1 MENNGVSVII
11 PVKDRFNDLEKCVTS
26 IYYSILSHQKE
37 NPLHD
42 KFEIIIIDDHSEND
56 ISKINSI
63 NKYIKII
70 KNNGIGPGAARNTGI
85 KNANHSFIGFID
97 SDCVA
102 SKDWISILIKSL
114 TLIPEY
120 ILQGDPT
127 LFQKTNNN
135 KFGKYEEL
143 LYKGLFK
150 TYLNSHYCFQVDT
163 RNCAIKKELMQV
175 FRENVFIED
184 MKQAQAEAR
193 VLGKDLN
200 KKGIKIVYEP
210 KLIVYHKDP
219 PSLREAMI
227 QKARHGSGRIYL
239 WERTPSLKYFFIRY
253 FWNPIFNFGV
263 PFWYVIPTHLAF
275 ISGYFKAKRNM
286 K

>member
-1 MENNGVSVII
+1 MGNNGVSVII
-11 PVKDRFNDLEKCVTS
+11 PVKDRFSDLVKCVNS
-26 IYYSILSHQKE
+26 IYYSILSHIEE
-37 NPLHD
+37 NKSND
-42 KFEIIIIDDHSEND
+42 NFEILVIDDYSASD
-56 ISKINSI
+56 ISGIISQ
-63 NKYIKII
+63 NKYVKII
-70 KNNGIGPGAARNTGI
+70 KNYGIGPGAARNFGI
-85 KNANHSFIGFID
+85 KSAKYNFLGFID

-102 SKDWISILIKSL
+102 SNDWISILIKSL
-114 TLIPEY
+114 SLTPEY

-135 KFGKYEEL
+135 KLGKYEEL

-184 MKQAQAEAR
+184 MNQAQAEAR

-200 KKGIKIVYEP
+200 KMGIKIVYEP